1 MEHEPSS
8 GKQAQ
13 AIYKHYSVF
22 QNILY
27 CIKNTYICYPPL
39 LFWCLLLMLTRVAL
53 PVLST
58 FLPKAVIDAVTEGK
72 GILETAMITLYFT
85 ISIAAI
91 TGLQG
96 FGKKC
101 VYWHKY
107 KMNTYYLRKAADKGL
122 TTDYCN
128 QENDESRKLQSE
140 SHEYCHGNFSEMTEV
155 YDAGVS
161 MLSNLLGFTVYMGIL
176 ARLNLFIV
184 LFLAATTL
192 VSFFLDKQILKWA
205 EAHSREKVEYRQKTQ
220 YITRISGDYASAK
233 DIRIYDMSKW
243 MNQIYQQNLKGL
255 SGYFHRYTKKV
266 FGVSA
271 ADNGLALL
279 REGAAYAYLL
289 ALVFG
294 GQISVADFVLY
305 FSAITGFSVWLSGI
319 LGQASNISRLSMA
332 VSHFRSFLSFP
343 EQFQR
348 EGGVKTDALLAFPKV
363 IELKNVCYRYP
374 GAKADTLLNINLK
387 INPAEHLAV
396 VGLNGAGKTTLVKL
410 ICGLIDPTA
419 GTVLY
424 DGTDVQAYNRTAY
437 YRLFSAVFQQFSILP
452 ATIEEIA
459 GESAPGQVDPEAAE
473 NCLLQ
478 AGLWDKIQE
487 LPNGIKSTYSRVIQD
502 DGIEFSGGE
511 LQKLLLARALYKNA
525 PIMVLDEPTAALDP
539 ISESRLYETYHK
551 VMENHSTVF
560 ISHRLASTR
569 FCSRILLM
577 DGGRIAEEGT
587 HEQLLSQKGKYY
599 ELFETQAKYYRE
611 HPVGKE
617 AEE

>member
-220 YITRISGDYASAK
+220 YITRISGDYA
-233 DIRIYDMSKW
+233 
-243 MNQIYQQNLKGL
+243 
-255 SGYFHRYTKKV
+255 
-266 FGVSA
+266 
-271 ADNGLALL
+271 
-279 REGAAYAYLL
+279 
-289 ALVFG
+289 
-294 GQISVADFVLY
+294 
-305 FSAITGFSVWLSGI
+305 
-319 LGQASNISRLSMA
+319 
-332 VSHFRSFLSFP
+332 
-343 EQFQR
+343 
-348 EGGVKTDALLAFPKV
+348 
-363 IELKNVCYRYP
+363 
-374 GAKADTLLNINLK
+374 
-387 INPAEHLAV
+387 
-396 VGLNGAGKTTLVKL
+396 
-410 ICGLIDPTA
+410 
-419 GTVLY
+419 
-424 DGTDVQAYNRTAY
+424 
-437 YRLFSAVFQQFSILP
+437 
-452 ATIEEIA
+452 
-459 GESAPGQVDPEAAE
+459 
-473 NCLLQ
+473 
-478 AGLWDKIQE
+478 
-487 LPNGIKSTYSRVIQD
+487 
-502 DGIEFSGGE
+502 
-511 LQKLLLARALYKNA
+511 
-525 PIMVLDEPTAALDP
+525 
-539 ISESRLYETYHK
+539 
-551 VMENHSTVF
+551 
-560 ISHRLASTR
+560 
-569 FCSRILLM
+569 
-577 DGGRIAEEGT
+577 
-587 HEQLLSQKGKYY
+587 
-599 ELFETQAKYYRE
+599 
-611 HPVGKE
+611 
-617 AEE
+617 

>member
-1 MEHEPSS
+1 MEHEQSS

-22 QNILY
+22 RNILY

-39 LFWCLLLMLTRVAL
+39 LFWCLLLILTGVAL

-58 FLPKAVIDAVTEGK
+58 FLPKAVIDAVTDGEGVLK
-72 GILETAMITLYFT
+72 PVMITLYFT
-85 ISIAAI
+85 VSIAAV

-107 KMNTYYLRKAADKGL
+107 KMNTYYLRKAAEKGL

-128 QENDESRKLQSE
+128 QENDEFRKLQSE
-140 SHEYCHGNFSEMTEV
+140 SHEYCRGNFSEMTEV
-155 YDAGVS
+155 YDAGIS
-161 MLSNLLGFTVYMGIL
+161 MLSNLLGFTVYLGIL

-184 LFLAATTL
+184 FFLAVTTL
-192 VSFFLDKQILKWA
+192 ISFFLDKRLLKWA
-205 EAHSREKVEYRQKTQ
+205 EMHSREKVGYRQKIR

-233 DIRIYDMSKW
+233 DIRLYDMGKW
-243 MNQIYQQNLKGL
+243 MNQVYQLNLKGL

-266 FGVSA
+266 FGISA
-271 ADNGLALL
+271 ADNGLSLL

-343 EQFQR
+343 DRFQR
-348 EGGVKTDALLAFPKV
+348 EGGLETDTLLAFPKV

-374 GAKADTLLNINLK
+374 GAEADTLLDINLK

-410 ICGLIDPTA
+410 ICGLTDPTA

-424 DGTDVQAYNRTAY
+424 DGTDVRSYNRTAY

-452 ATIEEIA
+452 ATIEEIVS
-459 GESAPGQVDPEAAE
+459 ENTSGQADTETVKKS
-473 NCLLQ
+473 LIQ
-478 AGLWDKIQE
+478 AGLWDKIQD
-487 LPNGIKSTYSRVIQD
+487 LPNGIKSTYSRIIHD

-525 PIMVLDEPTAALDP
+525 PVMVLDEPTAALDP
-539 ISESRLYETYHK
+539 ISESKLYEAYHK
-551 VMENHSTVF
+551 VMENHSTIF

-569 FCSRILLM
+569 FCSRILLL

-587 HEQLLSQKGKYY
+587 HEQLLAQKGSYY
-599 ELFETQAKYYRE
+599 GLFETQAKYYRKQ
-611 HPVGKE
+611 PDGKE
-617 AEE
+617 AAE